1 MTNDI
6 HPAPSN
12 RHPDYERRDI
22 GIVAVLYFMAGLAI
36 AGILIHFIV
45 AGMYRYLEN
54 RSEAQQK
61 SVSPLVTN
69 PVRDTRTLPPQF
81 KTDAEGTDYQ
91 KYLEKSFPA
100 PQLEID
106 ERTELN
112 KVRLYE
118 ENTLSTYD
126 YVDKDA
132 GTVRIPIDRA
142 MDLLVQR
149 GLPTR
154 SQSDAAAAVASAKG
168 AEKEAN
174 KK

>member
-1 MTNDI
+1 MTNDV
-6 HPAPSN
+6 HPVKTN
-12 RHPDYERRDI
+12 GHPDYERRDI
-22 GIVAVLYFMAGLAI
+22 GIAGVLYFMAGLAVTAIIVHFVI
-36 AGILIHFIV
+36 AGL
-45 AGMYRYLEN
+45 YRYLEN

-61 SVSPLVTN
+61 AISPLVTN
-69 PVRDTRTLPPQF
+69 PVRDTRSLPPQF
-81 KTDAEGTDYQ
+81 KTDSEGADYE
-91 KYLEKSFPA
+91 KYLQKNFPT

-106 ERTELN
+106 ERTQLN

-118 ENTLSTYD
+118 ENALSTYD
-126 YVDKDA
+126 YIDKDA

-154 SQSDAAAAVASAKG
+154 TQSAESASVAGGKG
-168 AEKEAN
+168 EEKEVN

>member
-1 MTNDI
+1 MSNDT
-6 HPAPSN
+6 HSVKTDG
-12 RHPDYERRDI
+12 HTDFERRDI
-22 GIVAVLYFMAGLAI
+22 GIAGVVYFMVGLAV
-36 AGILIHFIV
+36 AAILIHFII
-45 AGMYRYLEN
+45 AGLYKYLEN

-61 SVSPLVTN
+61 AVSPLLTN

-81 KTDAEGTDYQ
+81 KTDSEGSDYE
-91 KYLEKSFPA
+91 KYLQKSFPT

-106 ERTELN
+106 ERTQLN

-132 GTVRIPIDRA
+132 GSVRIPIERA

-154 SQSDAAAAVASAKG
+154 AQAGESPVATAKG
-168 AEKEAN
+168 TTKEAEK
-174 KK
+174 K

>member
-1 MTNDI
+1 MSNDI
-6 HPAPSN
+6 HPVKTN
-12 RHPDYERRDI
+12 GHTDFERRDI
-22 GIVAVLYFMAGLAI
+22 GVGGVLYFLAGLAV
-36 AGILIHFIV
+36 AGIVIHFVV
-45 AGMYRYLEN
+45 AGLYRYLEN

-61 SVSPLVTN
+61 AVSPLVTN

-81 KTDAEGTDYQ
+81 KTDSEGTDYQ

-106 ERTELN
+106 ERTELD

-126 YVDKDA
+126 YVDKNA

-154 SQSDAAAAVASAKG
+154 QSSDSTAVASTKSTA
-168 AEKEAN
+168 KEAN

>member
-6 HPAPSN
+6 HPAKSN
-12 RHPDYERRDI
+12 GHTDYERRDI
-22 GIVAVLYFMAGLAI
+22 GVRGVLYFMAGLAI
-36 AGILIHFIV
+36 AAVLVHFIV
-45 AGMYRYLEN
+45 AGLYKYLEN

-61 SVSPLVTN
+61 AVSPLVTN

-81 KTDAEGTDYQ
+81 KTDAEGMDYE
-91 KYLEKSFPA
+91 KYLEKNFPT

-112 KVRLYE
+112 KARLEE
-118 ENTLSTYD
+118 ENRLSTYD
-126 YVDKDA
+126 YIDKDA

-154 SQSDAAAAVASAKG
+154 TQSENATAVAST
-168 AEKEAN
+168 KETN

>member
-6 HPAPSN
+6 HPAKTN
-12 RHPDYERRDI
+12 GHPDFERRDI
-22 GIVAVLYFMAGLAI
+22 SVGGVLYFMVGLA
-36 AGILIHFIV
+36 AAAILIHFVI
-45 AGMYRYLEN
+45 AGLYRYLEKRN
-54 RSEAQQK
+54 ESQQHA
-61 SVSPLVTN
+61 VSPLVAN
-69 PVRDTRTLPPQF
+69 PVQDTRTLPPQF
-81 KTDAEGTDYQ
+81 KTDSEGTDYE
-91 KYLEKSFPA
+91 KYLDKNFPT

-106 ERTELN
+106 DRTQLN

-126 YVDKDA
+126 YVDKNA

-142 MDLLVQR
+142 MDLLVQK

-154 SQSDAAAAVASAKG
+154 TQSAEPAAVASASG
-168 AEKEAN
+168 AKKEPN

>member
-1 MTNDI
+1 MSNDI
-6 HPAPSN
+6 HPVKPN
-12 RHPDYERRDI
+12 GHGDYERRDI
-22 GIVAVLYFMAGLAI
+22 GIGGVLYFMAGLAVAAVIVHFVI
-36 AGILIHFIV
+36 AGL
-45 AGMYRYLEN
+45 YKYLEN
-54 RSEAQQK
+54 RSEAQQR

-69 PVRDTRTLPPQF
+69 PVRDTRILPPQF
-81 KTDAEGTDYQ
+81 KTDSEGTDYE
-91 KYLEKSFPA
+91 KYLQKSFPE

-118 ENTLSTYD
+118 EDRLSTYD
-126 YVDKDA
+126 YIDKDA
-132 GTVRIPIDRA
+132 GTIRIPIDRA

-154 SQSDAAAAVASAKG
+154 EQPSGSAAVASTQGTAKDM
-168 AEKEAN
+168 N

>member
-1 MTNDI
+1 MSNDI
-6 HPAPSN
+6 HPGKGN
-12 RHPDYERRDI
+12 GHTDFERRDV
-22 GIVAVLYFMAGLAI
+22 GVRGVLYFMAGLAVAAVI
-36 AGILIHFIV
+36 IHFVI
-45 AGMYRYLEN
+45 AGMYRYLEHH
-54 RSEAQQK
+54 SEAQQHA
-61 SVSPLVTN
+61 VSPLVTN
-69 PVRDTRTLPPQF
+69 PARDTRTLPPQF
-81 KTDAEGTDYQ
+81 KTDREGTDYE
-91 KYLEKSFPA
+91 KYLQKNFPE

-112 KVRLYE
+112 QVRRDE
-118 ENTLSTYD
+118 EDRLSTYD

-154 SQSDAAAAVASAKG
+154 TGSTEPGAGAG
-168 AEKEAN
+168 AEGTTKETD

>member
-1 MTNDI
+1 MTNDV
-6 HPAPSN
+6 HPVN
-12 RHPDYERRDI
+12 TNGHGDYERRDI
-22 GIVAVLYFMAGLAI
+22 GVSGVIYFMVGLAVAAVIIHFVVAGL
-36 AGILIHFIV
+36 
-45 AGMYRYLEN
+45 YKYLEN
-54 RSEAQQK
+54 RSEAQQRA
-61 SVSPLVTN
+61 VSPLVTN
-69 PVRDTRTLPPQF
+69 PVRDTRTLPPEF
-81 KTDAEGTDYQ
+81 KTDSEGTDYQ
-91 KYLEKSFPA
+91 KYLEKNFPA

-112 KVRLYE
+112 KARLYE

-142 MDLLVQR
+142 MDLLAQR

-154 SQSDAAAAVASAKG
+154 TQSSDSTAVASSSAAK
-168 AEKEAN
+168 ETN

>member
-1 MTNDI
+1 MSDNI
-6 HPAPSN
+6 HPVKTN
-12 RHPDYERRDI
+12 GHTDFERRDI
-22 GIVAVLYFMAGLAI
+22 TVAGVIYFMVGLAVS
-36 AGILIHFIV
+36 AVVIHFIV
-45 AGMYRYLEN
+45 AGMYKYLEN
-54 RSEAQQK
+54 RSEAQQR
-61 SVSPLVTN
+61 SISPLVTN
-69 PVRDTRTLPPQF
+69 PVRDTRTLPPEF
-81 KTDAEGTDYQ
+81 KTDSEGTDYQ
-91 KYLEKSFPA
+91 KYLQKNFPE

-118 ENTLSTYD
+118 EDRLSTYD

-154 SQSDAAAAVASAKG
+154 EQPSGSTAVASTQGTAK
-168 AEKEAN
+168 ETQ